1 MVRPRVGGDDEMA
14 ASVNGKLQQAV
25 TGLADERAELLAAL
39 VRCPSL
45 LGREGGAQRLM
56 AERLADLGLDV
67 DVWEPDVEQVR
78 RHPAFCAYPGFD
90 ELGYCGRPMV
100 VGRLAG
106 AGGGRSLI
114 LQGHMDV
121 VSAEPRAAWS
131 HDPWGGERVDGRI
144 YGRGSADMKGGL
156 VAAVS
161 AVEAFV
167 VSGIRP
173 RGDVLI
179 QSVIDEEAYS
189 NGALACALRGYR
201 ADAAIVGEPTGLEVI
216 AAHAGVSHFRITVEG
231 RSAHPSHKTDGVCA
245 IEKSMLVYRALM
257 ELEADR
263 RARVSHPLFPNG
275 SPVEIVVGTMRAGT
289 WRSSV
294 AGEAVLETR
303 LGFAPGETIEQV
315 EAELVERLGVVSD
328 ADPWLR
334 NHPLGLERIGYT
346 ASADLPVEHPFI
358 GVVREVARA
367 GGRGEIEIQ
376 GHGAGCDMQSLIHH
390 AETPA
395 IVWGPGASEA
405 AHVADE
411 FVELADVE
419 RAARL
424 YAETI
429 AAWCG
434 LAT

>member
-1 MVRPRVGGDDEMA
+1 MA
-14 ASVNGKLQQAV
+14 TSVNSKLQQAV
-25 TGLADERAELLAAL
+25 TDLADKRAELLVAL

-45 LGREGGAQRLM
+45 LGQEGDAQRLM
-56 AERLADLGLDV
+56 AERLVDLGLEV
-67 DVWEPDVEQVR
+67 DVWEPDVDEVR
-78 RHPAFCAYPGFD
+78 RHPAFCAYPGFE
-90 ELGYCGRPMV
+90 ELGYRDRPMV
-100 VGRLAG
+100 VGCLAG

-121 VSAEPRAAWS
+121 VSAEPRAAWA
-131 HDPWGGERVDGRI
+131 HDPWGGEQVDGKV

-156 VAAVS
+156 VAALS
-161 AVEAFV
+161 AVEALV
-167 VSGIRP
+167 ASGIRP

-201 ADAAIVGEPTGLEVI
+201 ADAAIVGEPTGMEVI

-231 RSAHPSHKTDGVCA
+231 RSAHPAHKTEGVCA

-257 ELEADR
+257 DLEADR
-263 RARVSHPLFPNG
+263 RARVRHPLFPNG
-275 SPVEIVVGTMRAGT
+275 SPVEIVVGTMHAGS

-315 EAELVERLGVVSD
+315 QAELVERLRVVSH

-346 ASADLPVEHPFI
+346 ASADLPIEHPFV
-358 GVVREVARA
+358 GVVRGVARA
-367 GGRGEIEIQ
+367 GGLGEIELQ
-376 GHGAGCDMQSLIHH
+376 GHGAGNDMQSLIHH
-390 AETPA
+390 AQTPA
-395 IVWGPGASEA
+395 IVWGPGASDA
-405 AHVADE
+405 AHVANE

-419 RAARL
+419 RATRL